1 MIKAR
6 FMKEQPPV
14 SVSLYD
20 GKTYVF
26 ICLNGIWKTEEAS
39 DNTQEPES
47 YIEYDYNEFSFYE
60 GEADVDDIM
69 VNPQKYLNYPL
80 PAVSDIEQLRADVD
94 YLLMISE

>member
-1 MIKAR
+1 MVKAR
-6 FMKEQPPV
+6 FMKEQLPV
-14 SVSLYD
+14 SVRRYN

-26 ICLNGIWKTEEAS
+26 ICLNGIWKTEEVS
-39 DNTQEPES
+39 DNTQEAEP
-47 YIEYDYNEFSFYE
+47 YIEYDYNEFSFCD

-80 PAVSDIEQLRADVD
+80 PAVSDMEQLRADVD